1 MRRWALVIVGVAGLV
16 LVGTAVAARPSKRL
30 SDDDRGR
37 ELYDRHC
44 VACHGVAVAGDG
56 PAATAMIRPV
66 PDLRAALTTDTVDTY
81 VTAVFAGK
89 GAMPGFEATFD
100 KADARRV
107 LAWAAQLAA
116 GTAPQ
121 PPGTA
126 EPEGEEAGAAEN

>member
-1 MRRWALVIVGVAGLV
+1 MRRLAIVPVGILGLV
-16 LVGTAVAARPSKRL
+16 LVGSAVAGRPSKRP

-56 PAATAMIRPV
+56 PAAAAMVRPV
-66 PDLRAALTTDTVDTY
+66 PNLQAALTSDKVDGY
-81 VTAVFAGK
+81 VDAVYVGK

-116 GTAPQ
+116 GTAPP
-121 PPGTA
+121 PPGA
-126 EPEGEEAGAAEN
+126 PAAAGDDEGGN